1 MKSWTLLLKFDTSNL
16 ETECMKL
23 QQSPLLASFYM
34 TYNYHRICKKKK
46 SLLLLENKKIFLS
59 YIIEF
64 NQLQTHP

>member
-1 MKSWTLLLKFDTSNL
+1 
-16 ETECMKL
+16 MKL